1 MKRMPVGLIVAGLLL
16 AVIMPACQ
24 LSAAQPTPTATPLPP
39 TATATATLEPTA
51 TPTPLPTETPV
62 PTATPDRTATQAAE
76 DKAMMQRELAEY
88 GLTADTGYLA
98 WDGYP
103 LPLTVTEY
111 LETSFYKVI
120 DVPVKDFIIKAN
132 VKWDTT
138 SGLAGCSILFRQDGE
153 FETENR
159 YEFIWMRLQGAPAWD
174 IERMEF
180 GKFKRNVTLQVNYD
194 TILQD
199 KKGASNEMVLKVVGE
214 EFKVWI
220 NGKESMTYTD
230 KVIESGTISFASW
243 QETGKT
249 TCTFSDGWLWVM
261 DE

>member
-1 MKRMPVGLIVAGLLL
+1 MKKMPVGLIVAGLLL

-24 LSAAQPTPTATPLPP
+24 LAAAQPTPTATPLPP

-51 TPTPLPTETPV
+51 TSTPLPTETPL

-76 DKAMMQRELAEY
+76 DIVMMQKELAEY
-88 GLTADTGYLA
+88 GLTADKGHLA
-98 WDGYP
+98 WRGFP
-103 LPLTVTEY
+103 LPLTATEY
-111 LETSFYKVI
+111 METSYYTV
-120 DVPVKDFIIKAN
+120 VEESVKDFILKAN
-132 VKWDTT
+132 VKWNTT

-153 FETENR
+153 FDTENR
-159 YEFIWMRLQGAPAWD
+159 YAFVWMRLQGAPAWD
-174 IERMEF
+174 IERYDF
-180 GKFKRNVTLQVNYD
+180 GKFMRNVSLQVNFD
-194 TILQD
+194 TIIKD
-199 KKGASNEMVLKVVGE
+199 KKDASNEMVLKVVGD

-230 KVIESGTISFASW
+230 KIIPEGKISFASW

-249 TCTFSDGWLWVM
+249 TCTFSDGWIWVI

>member
-1 MKRMPVGLIVAGLLL
+1 MKKMPVGFVAALLLL
-16 AVIMPACQ
+16 AVIVPACQ
-24 LSAAQPTPTATPLPP
+24 LSAAQPEPTATPLPP

-51 TPTPLPTETPV
+51 TFTPLPTEIPL

-76 DKAMMQRELAEY
+76 DIVMMQKELAEY
-88 GLTADTGYLA
+88 GLTADNGHLA
-98 WDGYP
+98 WRGFP
-103 LPLTVTEY
+103 VPLTVTEY
-111 LETSFYKVI
+111 LETSLYEVT
-120 DVPVKDFIIKAN
+120 DEEVKDFILKAN

-180 GKFKRNVTLQVNYD
+180 GKFMRNVSLQVNYD

-199 KKGASNEMVLKVVGE
+199 KKGATNEMVLKVVGE

-230 KVIESGTISFASW
+230 KVIPAGKISFTSW

-249 TCTFSDGWLWVM
+249 TCTFSDGWLWII